1 MSKEIVIKSPIK
13 ILTERSNCT
22 QLNEGEIG
30 IYQPPY
36 RYKNEDG
43 TLGDLKCKKVQ
54 MYTKI
59 NGQIMKSNEYK
70 PTNFIHMKP
79 VPFNGF
85 PGEVY
90 FTKYICKTFN
100 FGENKESKTV
110 RLPNISPAIYES
122 QGFTSESEF
131 YQDRI
136 IYEGYAEFGYKVLS
150 PNLPKDTIRIN
161 YPMLTVTGQNIVI
174 VVRIILKSNG
184 SNTFAP
190 KSYYKFTYINSSK
203 TLCECDKPNDKNP
216 TMRGIKECYFV
227 KRLKLHF
234 DPNYNK
240 YCISDINNGRG
251 LRRYARKNYE
261 KIYGKGC
268 AFYCKKISKNKIT
281 GDPDRWTRYKLKKV
295 RSLPMRYFLR
305 TKQKVEIPVQF

>member
-36 RYKNEDG
+36 RYKNDDG

-70 PTNFIHMKP
+70 PTNFIHMKA

-90 FTKYICKTFN
+90 FTKYICKAFN
-100 FGENKESKTV
+100 FGVTKESKTV
-110 RLPNISPAIYES
+110 RLPNLSPTIYKDR
-122 QGFTSESEF
+122 GFTSESEF

-136 IYEGYAEFGYKVLS
+136 IYEGYDFNNCKVLS
-150 PNLPKDTIRIN
+150 DNLPEDTIRIN

-184 SNTFAP
+184 SNIFAP
-190 KSYYKFTYINSSK
+190 KSYYKFIYSNSSK
-203 TLCECDKPNDKNP
+203 TLCECQKPNDKKP
-216 TMRGIKECYFV
+216 TMRGIKEYYFV
-227 KRLKLHF
+227 KRLKLYY
-234 DPNYNK
+234 DPNFNK
-240 YCISDINNGRG
+240 WSTSSKMAGRG
-251 LRRYARKNYE
+251 LRRYARKDYE

-268 AFYCKKISKNKIT
+268 VFYCKKIYKNKRT
-281 GDPDRWTRYKLKKV
+281 GYSDRWTRDKLKKV

-305 TKQKVEIPVQF
+305 TKQKVEIPIQF